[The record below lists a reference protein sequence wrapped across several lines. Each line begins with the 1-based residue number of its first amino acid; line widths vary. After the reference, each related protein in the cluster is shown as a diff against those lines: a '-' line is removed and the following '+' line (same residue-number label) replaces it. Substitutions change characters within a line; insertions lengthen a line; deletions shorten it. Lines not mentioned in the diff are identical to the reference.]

1 MIKIFRFRVLSFL
14 FPVLAALACQSE
26 SEKMPEV
33 LRLLPEKT
41 TLGALETEVSV
52 KVECDLKTWTVEL
65 SDPTWGEV
73 EIQTVTKKSGGTLVF
88 RMGANTA
95 EESRKN
101 TLILKAGK
109 GEYNKTI
116 TQGGLKEFFQPR
128 SLQLSGTAESGISF
142 NPPSSW
148 TAEIVQGSEWLVLKT
163 PSGSAGNATLAVVA
177 KDPNEAVGSREGSIR
192 VTIGSYR
199 LDIPVV
205 QGQKDVILSG
215 DTDLAYSFEGREIT
229 VRTQYNI
236 DYQVTTSA
244 KWIKYVTTKAPLHEK
259 EETFLLEENEGP
271 EARTGTIRFAPF
283 ASSDSHSADVSL
295 TVTVTQGGKDPILNI
310 TQPGLYGVG
319 GMDYALG
326 TDGWNQL
333 ARKQEADGTLRF
345 RLLNAVSLSAV
356 TLSGIREEASCNLHA
371 LLQSRE
377 RTLLEEDYPA
387 SLIYT
392 KDGLGWF
399 KVSDQTYFI
408 VQF

>member
-1 MIKIFRFRVLSFL
+1 MNKRFRFRVLYFL
-14 FPVLAALACQSE
+14 FPVLAAIACENE

-33 LRLLPEKT
+33 LRLLPENT

-52 KVECDLKTWTVEL
+52 KVECDLKNWTVEL
-65 SDPTWGEV
+65 QDPSWGEV
-73 EIQTVTKKSGGTLVF
+73 EIQTVVKKSGGTLVF
-88 RMGANTA
+88 RMSANTA

-128 SLQLSGTAESGISF
+128 SFQLSGTAESGISF
-142 NPPSSW
+142 NAPSSW
-148 TAEIVQGSEWLVLKT
+148 TAEITQGSEWLVLKT

-192 VTIGSYR
+192 VNIGNYR

-215 DTDLAYSFEGREIT
+215 DTDLAFTFENQEFT

-236 DYQVTTSA
+236 DYQVVTSA
-244 KWIKYVTTKAPLHEK
+244 KWIKLVTSKAPLHEK
-259 EETFLLEENEGP
+259 EETFLLEENQSP
-271 EARTGTIRFAPF
+271 EARTATVSFGPYT
-283 ASSDSHSADVSL
+283 SSSTSDAML
-295 TVTVTQGGKDPILNI
+295 TVTVTQGGKDPILNT
-310 TQPGLYGVG
+310 TQPGMYGLDGVN
-319 GMDYALG
+319 YVLG
-326 TDGWNQL
+326 ADGWNQST
-333 ARKQEADGTLRF
+333 RKKETDGSMRF
-345 RLLNAVSLSAV
+345 RLLNAQSLSAIS
-356 TLSGIREEASCNLHA
+356 LSGIREEASCNLHA
-371 LLQSRE
+371 LVQKRDK
-377 RTLLEEDYPA
+377 TLLEKDYP
-387 SLIYT
+387 STLIYT

-399 KVSDQTYFI
+399 KVSDQTFFI